1 MRNGNLKTIKYSSS
15 SGTYHRNNFQQI
27 MRLII
32 FESLSNSNKTFRPL
46 KFALEKVNCTSKE
59 MVIRVNVLSV
69 LEEDNY
75 TENETNTYF

>member
-46 KFALEKVNCTSKE
+46 KFALEKVKE